1 MRRRPLVRSLGVG
14 ALSVGGCLSDA
25 GDGNTSSE
33 ATSSDGETTSNDDEA
48 TSSDDET
55 TSSDEDRRYRECP
68 REVIPYEQFPAD
80 VRAEIDAALEGR
92 YEASRVLLRDA
103 MDVSESYL
111 SVNET
116 YYDPSVDTEGSQET
130 LMLRRVEPKALP
142 DPRPV
147 SVEHDRE
154 GKRTVAITVVADD
167 GTVLIDE
174 RRELRGGSRVEFG
187 DTTRVGTHECR
198 VTLAADDGTE
208 TDLTTSVRIDESRF
222 SVVVLIEGDDLR
234 VSGAVAELG
243 ICRYDADAGSD
254 SS

>member
-1 MRRRPLVRSLGVG
+1 MRRRPLVTTLGVG
-14 ALSVGGCLSDA
+14 ALSVSGCLSDA
-25 GDGNTSSE
+25 DDENS
-33 ATSSDGETTSNDDEA
+33 SSDDETASNDDEA
-48 TSSDDET
+48 

-68 REVIPYEQFPAD
+68 REVVPYEQFPAD

-92 YEASRVLLRDA
+92 YETSRVVLRDA

-111 SVNET
+111 SVDET
-116 YYDPSVDTEGSQET
+116 YYDPSVDAEGSQET
-130 LMLRRVEPKALP
+130 LTLRRVEPKALP
-142 DPRPV
+142 EPRPV

-234 VSGAVAELG
+234 VSGTVAELG
-243 ICRYDADAGSD
+243 VCQYDADAGSD

>member
-1 MRRRPLVRSLGVG
+1 MPSPWADVCRTPTTRP
-14 ALSVGGCLSDA
+14 
-25 GDGNTSSE
+25 
-33 ATSSDGETTSNDDEA
+33 TSSDDENNSSDDETTSSDDENNSSDDENN
-48 TSSDDET
+48 SSDDET

-80 VRAEIDAALEGR
+80 VRAEIDAALGGR
-92 YEASRVLLRDA
+92 YEASRVVLRDA

-111 SVNET
+111 SVDET
-116 YYDPSVDTEGSQET
+116 YYDPRVTTEGSQET
-130 LMLRRVEPKALP
+130 LTLHRVKPKALP

-147 SVEHDRE
+147 SVEHDRD
-154 GKRTVAITVVADD
+154 GKRTVTIVVVADD

-198 VTLAADDGTE
+198 VTIAADDGAE

-243 ICRYDADAGSD
+243 ICRYDTDAGAD